1 MITWKRR
8 RRTWSEVEIGKQG
21 RKDILPMYFN
31 AFGFFFFSNQIGNQ
45 IFILIGSKFICS
57 SWKFPVLPATAID
70 K

>member
-1 MITWKRR
+1 MKLRLGNR
-8 RRTWSEVEIGKQG
+8 AGKIFYLC
-21 RKDILPMYFN
+21 ILMLL
-31 AFGFFFFSNQIGNQ
+31 AFFFFSNQIGNQ